1 MRVISGCQARQI
13 LKFPKTKKTRPVSEK
28 VKEAIFSILGNKAK
42 VADVL
47 DLYAGSGS
55 LGIEALS
62 RGAKKAIFVD
72 DNNVCF
78 QIIKQNLEKT
88 GFSSKAEIKKE
99 KVEKFL
105 KENKDKFDLIF
116 VDPPWQKINSEVLD
130 LLYKFLKTKGIIVLS
145 HPKNFNTS
153 DIKNLIVF
161 DQRQYG
167 DSGITFLKLKGNS

>member
-1 MRVISGCQARQI
+1 MRIIGGQASGQL
-13 LKFPKTKKTRPVSEK
+13 LKFPKNKKTRPVTDR
-28 VKEAIFSILGNKAK
+28 VREAIFSIINDRIKNSY
-42 VADVL
+42 VL

-62 RGAKKAIFVD
+62 RGAEKAVFVD
-72 DNNVCF
+72 ENKICL

-88 GFSSKAEIKKE
+88 GFLGRAEIKKE

-105 KENKDKFDLIF
+105 KENNNKYDLIF

-130 LLYKFLKTKGIIVLS
+130 LLYKFLKTKGIIALS
-145 HPKNFNTS
+145 RPKNFNAS

-167 DSGITFLKLKGNS
+167 DAGITFLRFKENL